1 MNASLPGR
9 RGHLGA
15 GIILRGIKEIRHKA
29 APSKPGTDDTGDLSA
44 YHPKLFTF
52 ACVGAYAD
60 RHAPTPTPRVLA
72 KIGATSVGAHLK
84 IRSYTC
90 RREPY
95 SR

>member
-1 MNASLPGR
+1 MLLTAMWFERFAPGR

-52 ACVGAYAD
+52 ERHMRRCVCQHT
-60 RHAPTPTPRVLA
+60 RLHV
-72 KIGATSVGAHLK
+72 
-84 IRSYTC
+84 
-90 RREPY
+90 
-95 SR
+95 